1 MHKLVLFGILFLV
14 ISCNTAKKEAAEKV
28 VRQFYKANAENND
41 SLMNEIYIDF
51 NEIRNRFKSNSIEV
65 LERSVNSS
73 GQVEIKI
80 KNRFT
85 NIKGVKFDQEI
96 RLIVDE
102 IPKDSGKF
110 KIVDSYNVGDFSDDE
125 SYLFA
130 VKTGFLKKENT
141 LSDMEISTILT
152 ESDALMLE
160 EMKALYLDV
169 VQKVKVNDWTWKLD
183 DYSKTY
189 VTGSGKIENKS
200 TMSFPLVK
208 GLITFY
214 NANDQLTKSLDYYLI
229 FDTLYPGEE
238 KEFNVYTTGVA
249 DANFAKIKLTLD
261 EKLFKK
267 AILEKKYSGKEARLF
282 KQKKSSNAKK

>member
-1 MHKLVLFGILFLV
+1 MKKIFTFSILFILV
-14 ISCNTAKKEAAEKV
+14 ACNGAKKEAAEKV
-28 VRQFYKANAENND
+28 VRQFYKANSENND
-41 SLMNEIYIDF
+41 SLMKELYVDF
-51 NEIRNRFKSNSIEV
+51 AEIRNRFKSNSIEI
-65 LERSVNSS
+65 LDRSVNSL
-73 GQVEIKI
+73 GQVEIKV
-80 KNRFT
+80 KNKFT

-96 RLIVDE
+96 RLILE
-102 IPKDSGKF
+102 ERPKDSGKF

-130 VKTGFLKKENT
+130 VKTGFLKKKNS

-152 ESDALMLE
+152 KSDAFMLD
-160 EMKALYLDV
+160 EMKELYLDV
-169 VQKVKVNDWTWKLD
+169 VQKVKVKDWTWKLD

-200 TMSFPLVK
+200 SLSFPLVK

-214 NANDQLTKSLDYYLI
+214 NAKDQLTKSLDYYLI

-249 DANFAKIKLTLD
+249 DANFAKIKLTMD

-267 AILEKKYSGKEARLF
+267 TILEKKYSGKEASLF
-282 KQKKSSNAKK
+282 KQKNGSNAKK